1 MTSPDSVAK
10 STWYTSPSN
19 PQLNLIKAKRTAE
32 IQLGLYIFS
41 LLSPYFTIIEKKFE
55 YIYNI

>member
-32 IQLGLYIFS
+32 IQLGLNIFS
-41 LLSPYFTIIEKKFE
+41 LLSPYFTIIEKKIWI
-55 YIYNI
+55 YI